1 MGKLFR
7 VLFTKGPSFGKS
19 QLLHGVKLANQNKNK
34 KGGKIQIQNLPSHI
48 AAASD
53 NLVVIEKPTT
63 T

>member
-34 KGGKIQIQNLPSHI
+34 MAGNFKIKTKNHK
-48 AAASD
+48 
-53 NLVVIEKPTT
+53 N
-63 T
+63 

>member
-19 QLLHGVKLANQNKNK
+19 QLLHGVKLANQNKK
-34 KGGKIQIQNLPSHI
+34 FGGKIQNLPSHI